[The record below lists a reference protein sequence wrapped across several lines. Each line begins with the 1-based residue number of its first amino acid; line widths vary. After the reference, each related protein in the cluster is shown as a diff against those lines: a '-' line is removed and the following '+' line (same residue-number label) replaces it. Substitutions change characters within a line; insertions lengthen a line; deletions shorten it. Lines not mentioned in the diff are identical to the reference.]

1 MFSDPFQDGLTPEK
15 ARRSLDVLQSAFEV
29 MMDRIADYILEHEDD
44 IREGGFALSEVVDRY
59 GMQLMSF
66 GAVYSNIKTFTDDE
80 IENLGPIEEDDDLDL
95 AGK

>member
-15 ARRSLDVLQSAFEV
+15 ARKSLDVLQSAFEV

-66 GAVYSNIKTFTDDE
+66 GAVFSNIKTFTDDGLDD
-80 IENLGPIEEDDDLDL
+80 LGPIEDDDLDL
-95 AGK
+95 SGS